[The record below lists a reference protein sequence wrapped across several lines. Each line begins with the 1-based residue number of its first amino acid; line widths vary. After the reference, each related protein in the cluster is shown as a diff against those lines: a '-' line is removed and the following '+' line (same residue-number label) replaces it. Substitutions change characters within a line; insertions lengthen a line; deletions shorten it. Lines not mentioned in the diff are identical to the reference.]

1 MVGELFP
8 WSTAIAASS
17 ITMDI
22 CAFIHPWGKL
32 YKPNWQSCKPA
43 DYLSEYLIEGSHS
56 RVQLCKDSDE
66 PQVLLEEGKALNG
79 KRRSSVLPSVVL
91 SICSVSAL
99 RLLFFTFT
107 FGSKVSRGRPPS
119 SSLTWTEWS
128 GMRVI
133 KVGVGRS
140 ACTTF

>member
-1 MVGELFP
+1 MYRSPTVLRYPCTFKLT
-8 WSTAIAASS
+8 SLKYIHFNIA
-17 ITMDI
+17 
-22 CAFIHPWGKL
+22 K
-32 YKPNWQSCKPA
+32 N
-43 DYLSEYLIEGSHS
+43 YLIEGSHS

-107 FGSKVSRGRPPS
+107 FGSKVSQGHLRKVRTKFQFQYVLKPS
-119 SSLTWTEWS
+119 HGKLCNISSILQ
-128 GMRVI
+128 GG
-133 KVGVGRS
+133 K
-140 ACTTF
+140 